1 MRLIYN
7 LIALDYYSYESFNH
21 LCSHIKILKYDFLKL
36 YFNELIKIHLHDIKK
51 ICEKNNLELIIS
63 FKTYTNLKDYYNII
77 DNIEIFDY
85 NIYDEIH
92 NKFKFIVLN
101 IEYNNLKNI
110 KNSNYILIN
119 DPDEIDDFDIFKNE
133 NIGIEIEN
141 HNDIWYNILNI
152 KLFSI
157 INFNNIINNEWSFFD
172 NIKIDNISSNF
183 LKFISKKKKKI
194 IITGI
199 TGQDGSILGE
209 YLININDKDIIVIGT
224 VRSISVLKHENII
237 KIINNKYFCPIL
249 LDLSDKDKTE
259 YIFKYIKPDYFFNC
273 AAQVTVYNTTPYNIE
288 NTFFINTIS
297 PLRHL
302 EYINKYCKNCKYLSC
317 GSSEEFG
324 NIKYTPQDLNH
335 PCNPIN
341 IYGITK
347 NTTHNIVKYFRE
359 NLNIFCCHVVLY
371 NHESTRRSIN
381 FVTRKITNEIA
392 KIKIDMD
399 NNIIPKSL
407 KIGNINSKRDWSCAE
422 DFIKAFWK
430 ILNHDVPNDYI
441 LSSGETHTIKE
452 MIDIAFN
459 YVKLPLTWNINN
471 NIFDTKAYH
480 NDILMI
486 EISKDYY
493 RDNDDLRYFKGD
505 NSETINKLN
514 WDIETN
520 FENLIKDM
528 IDNDLKILHAE
539 KE

>member
-1 MRLIYN
+1 M
-7 LIALDYYSYESFNH
+7 
-21 LCSHIKILKYDFLKL
+21 
-36 YFNELIKIHLHDIKK
+36 
-51 ICEKNNLELIIS
+51 
-63 FKTYTNLKDYYNII
+63 
-77 DNIEIFDY
+77 
-85 NIYDEIH
+85 
-92 NKFKFIVLN
+92 
-101 IEYNNLKNI
+101 
-110 KNSNYILIN
+110 
-119 DPDEIDDFDIFKNE
+119 
-133 NIGIEIEN
+133 
-141 HNDIWYNILNI
+141 
-152 KLFSI
+152 
-157 INFNNIINNEWSFFD
+157 NFNNIINNEWSFFD
-172 NIKIDNISSNF
+172 NIKIDNISSNC
-183 LKFISKKKKKI
+183 LKFILKKKKKI
-194 IITGI
+194 IVTGI

-209 YLININDKDIIVIGT
+209 YLINLNDPDIIIIGT

-324 NIKYTPQDLNH
+324 EIKYTPQNLDH
-335 PCNPIN
+335 PYNPIN

-359 NLNIFCCHVVLY
+359 NLNLFCCHVVLY

-392 KIKIDMD
+392 KIKIDLD
-399 NNIIPKSL
+399 NNIIPNPL
-407 KIGNINSKRDWSCAE
+407 KVGNINSKRDWSCAE

-430 ILNHDVPNDYI
+430 ILDHDHPNDYI

-459 YVKLPLTWNINN
+459 YVNLPLTWSIEK
-471 NIFDTKAYH
+471 NIFDTKAYY
-480 NDILMI
+480 NDTLLI

-493 RDNDDLRYFKGD
+493 RDNDDIRYFKGD
-505 NSETINKLN
+505 SLKTIQELSWN
-514 WDIETN
+514 IETN
-520 FENLIKDM
+520 FENLIKNM
-528 IDNDLKILHAE
+528 IDNDLKILYAE
-539 KE
+539 KKHKDK